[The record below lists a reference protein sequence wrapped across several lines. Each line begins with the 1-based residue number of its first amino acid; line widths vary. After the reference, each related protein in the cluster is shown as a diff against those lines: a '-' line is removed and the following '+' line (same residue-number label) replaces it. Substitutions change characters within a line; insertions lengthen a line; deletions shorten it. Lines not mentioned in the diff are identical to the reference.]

1 MTPTLYDYQEEATE
15 TLRSNIRKGVRSQLL
30 CVPTGGGKT
39 VISAAIIQGAVLK
52 GSFILFLA
60 HRREL
65 IDQSCAKLEDFG
77 VLNYSVIMSG
87 DKRYNP
93 LAKVHVASIQTL
105 MKREFPPADLI
116 IIDECHR
123 AASKSYRDVL
133 ANYPKAK
140 VIGLSATPE
149 RLDGKGLDDI
159 FDELVEVITIGELIN
174 RERLIKPTL
183 YTGKFDSTLL
193 AGIKKRQGDYAEG
206 ELQEAVDTPKLVG
219 DIIANWK
226 KHANGKLTVAF
237 ACGVEHS
244 RHIAQEFFNAGI
256 PAASIDGGMPLAE
269 RRAIIADWRKGYIKV
284 VVNCMILTE
293 GFDFPELEC
302 CILAA
307 PTKSIAKALQM
318 IGRIMRTANNKF
330 GAIVLDHAGIIDE
343 HGAPHLNR
351 VWTLLGDKD
360 RKKKDKEV
368 DTLATC
374 ECCDLIY
381 NAEPKAWLADVQEKL
396 LAELMPKAKA
406 AMKAKKHSALSLCPG
421 CGIGNCK
428 VCNSQ
433 FKLSM
438 EKVDIDE
445 VAFTKEGYC
454 PQCHALY
461 TDDQAHMVNEEE
473 EKELPTSTEDELT
486 LFESDEMPLALRVKN
501 QFRKHMRMAQEKG
514 WKRGKVFYEIKKE
527 FGDEG
532 AALIPRHTAE
542 WWRQGA

>member
-1 MTPTLYDYQEEATE
+1 MTLILRPFQEKTVN
-15 TLRSNIRKGVRSQLL
+15 TLRSNIGKGVRSQLV
-30 CVPTGGGKT
+30 CSPTGSGKT
-39 VISAAIIQGAVLK
+39 VIASAIIQGAVLK
-52 GSFILFLA
+52 GSYILFLA

-93 LAKVHVASIQTL
+93 FAKVHVASIQTL

-159 FDELVEVITIGELIN
+159 FDELVEVTTIGQLI
-174 RERLIKPTL
+174 EDGYLVKPLL
-183 YTGKFDSTLL
+183 YTGKFDSSVL

-206 ELQEAVDTPKLVG
+206 ELQEAMDTPKLVG

-244 RHIAQEFFNAGI
+244 QHIAKEFFNAGI
-256 PAASIDGGMPLAE
+256 PAASIDGGMPLAQ
-269 RRAIIADWRKGYIKV
+269 RKAIISDWRKGYIKV

-318 IGRIMRTANNKF
+318 IGRIMRTANNKA

-360 RKKKDKEV
+360 RKKKDKKE
-368 DTLATC
+368 DMATC

-381 NAEPKAWLADVQEKL
+381 NPEPKAWLSDVQEKL
-396 LAELMPKAKA
+396 LSDLKSKA
-406 AMKAKKHSALSLCPG
+406 ASLLRVKKDGAISLCPG

-433 FKLSM
+433 IKLTM
-438 EKVDIDE
+438 AKVDIDDI
-445 VAFTKEGYC
+445 AFTKEGYC
-454 PQCHALY
+454 SQCHALY
-461 TDDQAHMVNEEE
+461 TDDQAHIIGDE
-473 EKELPTSTEDELT
+473 EKEMPTSSNDELT
-486 LFESDEMPLALRVKN
+486 LYDSDEMPLSLKVKN
-501 QFRKHMRMAQEKG
+501 QFRLHMRIAQEKG
-514 WKRGKVFYEIKKE
+514 WKRGSVYHKIIAE
-527 FGDEG
+527 FGEEARDF
-532 AALIPRHTAE
+532 IPRHTGE
-542 WWRQGA
+542 WWKKTA